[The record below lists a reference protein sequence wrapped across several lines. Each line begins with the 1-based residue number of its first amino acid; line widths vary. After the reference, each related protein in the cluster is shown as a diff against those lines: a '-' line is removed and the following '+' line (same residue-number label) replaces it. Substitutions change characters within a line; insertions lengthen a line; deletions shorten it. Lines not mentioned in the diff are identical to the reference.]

1 MAQEVTMT
9 SNVLSHW
16 GALHRKQAGLA
27 AELHEPGTWL
37 PPTDV
42 VEDEHGL
49 VVRMEIAGVARS
61 DVHVWLESGALIVEG
76 TRQNPCRHGLRFRQL
91 EMDYGPFRRVV
102 PMPCGVDGKHAT
114 AALEHGVLEICLPRS
129 RRPMTEKIVMVV
141 MT

>member
-1 MAQEVTMT
+1 MT
-9 SNVLSHW
+9 SNVISQW

-27 AELHEPGTWL
+27 AELHEPGAWL

-49 VVRMEIAGVARS
+49 VVRMEIAGVARA

-76 TRQNPCRHGLRFRQL
+76 VRPNPCRRGRRFRQL
-91 EMDYGPFRRVV
+91 EMEYGPFRRVV
-102 PMPCGVDGKHAT
+102 PLPCDVAGRRAT
-114 AALEHGVLEICLPRS
+114 AALEHGVLEIFLPRT
-129 RRPMTEKIVMVV
+129 RRPMTEKMIMVV